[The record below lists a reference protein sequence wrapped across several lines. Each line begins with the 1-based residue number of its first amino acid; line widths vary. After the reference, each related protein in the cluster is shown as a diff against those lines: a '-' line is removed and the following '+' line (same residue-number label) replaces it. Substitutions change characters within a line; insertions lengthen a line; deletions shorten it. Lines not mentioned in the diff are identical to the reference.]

1 MTREGG
7 RREAGRERMDK
18 KAKITPGKKSGRTES
33 ERRWKEEGE
42 QKARKEREREN
53 ENGGSTVFCS
63 LTLKMYFLL
72 HGQFPRKIKGA
83 DLCIV
88 HTLRRV
94 NEHIIMTSVPGLG
107 FNAVV

>member
-42 QKARKEREREN
+42 QKARKEREK
-53 ENGGSTVFCS
+53 TK
-63 LTLKMYFLL
+63 T
-72 HGQFPRKIKGA
+72 A
-83 DLCIV
+83 DQRFFA
-88 HTLRRV
+88 HS
-94 NEHIIMTSVPGLG
+94 H
-107 FNAVV
+107 

>member
-42 QKARKEREREN
+42 QKARKEREREK
-53 ENGGSTVFCS
+53 TK
-63 LTLKMYFLL
+63 T
-72 HGQFPRKIKGA
+72 A
-83 DLCIV
+83 DQRFFA
-88 HTLRRV
+88 HS
-94 NEHIIMTSVPGLG
+94 H
-107 FNAVV
+107 